1 MWRLG
6 GQRWS
11 RMRMKSPNRSKMLNV
26 CRIYTAG
33 KLGVLFI
40 PYIKVLSLT
49 EEQSGKKK
57 CKFQLQQLKKETYLT
72 FFFNTIF

>member
-49 EEQSGKKK
+49 EEQSGKKNANFS
-57 CKFQLQQLKKETYLT
+57 C
-72 FFFNTIF
+72 NN